1 MDQEVKNNLISKNLI
16 IIGSNNP
23 HSMKRIYYRLNWKEY
38 LNSGNKKNESTDE
51 LYSLLFS
58 EIKSAISKNLNE
70 LCITADAYTRTMI
83 LVPYDEY
90 SQLLEECINYFQ
102 TKENYEKCIEIK
114 KTLEKFKVKKVKKRK
129 APSESQKLI
138 LIRLNQ
144 VTDE

>member
-1 MDQEVKNNLISKNLI
+1 
-16 IIGSNNP
+16 
-23 HSMKRIYYRLNWKEY
+23 MKRIYYRLNWKEY

>member
-1 MDQEVKNNLISKNLI
+1 
-16 IIGSNNP
+16 
-23 HSMKRIYYRLNWKEY
+23 MKRIYYRLNWKEY

-83 LVPYDEY
+83 LVPYDED

-102 TKENYEKCIEIK
+102 IKENYEKCIEIK
-114 KTLEKFKVKKVKKRK
+114 KCQNEPLKKANTIITGLGLSIYGIAFVI
-129 APSESQKLI
+129 AIMLVWI
-138 LIRLNQ
+138 
-144 VTDE
+144 